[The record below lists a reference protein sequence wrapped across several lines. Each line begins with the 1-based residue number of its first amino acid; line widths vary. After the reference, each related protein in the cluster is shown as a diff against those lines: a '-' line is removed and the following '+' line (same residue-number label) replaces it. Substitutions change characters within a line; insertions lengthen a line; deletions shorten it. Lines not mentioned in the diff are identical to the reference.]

1 MSSGKGA
8 IAIALAVGA
17 AIGAGISWVSKSF
30 FDKEEKEKMKKDNEK
45 ANHDLKTVLDT
56 FKMESARMEKIVA
69 AVMKEKPKN
78 EHEMSSLLKRH
89 GLNTVQIE
97 KILSSLYPDEA
108 CRGAV

>member
-45 ANHDLKTVLDT
+45 ANHDLLAL
-56 FKMESARMEKIVA
+56 ME
-69 AVMKEKPKN
+69 N
-78 EHEMSSLLKRH
+78 
-89 GLNTVQIE
+89 
-97 KILSSLYPDEA
+97 
-108 CRGAV
+108 